1 MCYLKTKVEH
11 ENLLA
16 LVYKRLEDASLQLN
30 AAKCEYRKS
39 ETTFLGHFIDA
50 NGCKTDPRK
59 VDAIKD
65 MSEPKDTTELR
76 RYLGKVNYLCR
87 YIPHLSSVSKPL
99 NLLLMKETA
108 WTWGPEQMESFKK
121 IRYML
126 ATAPLLAYFDP
137 SKPTVVEA
145 DSSSYGIGG
154 CLLQEFDDGLRPI
167 AYCSRTLTSAEQ
179 KYAQIEKDCLAS
191 VWACERFDTYLMGLD
206 TFTLLTDHKP
216 LVPLIN
222 SKDLSETPIRCQRML
237 IRLMK
242 YKPKAEYRPGTTM
255 VRSTSDTLSRCPS
268 KIFEIEQ
275 KLQND
280 VQFHVDV
287 ITSTWPITDEKL
299 KEIKAKTQEDPILKA
314 AFEYTISGWP
324 MYREDVKL
332 AARYLYR
339 IRNELSVVDGLL
351 LRGDCIIIPYK
362 MRKEILSEIHDGH
375 PGN

>member
-1 MCYLKTKVEH
+1 MRGSTIFSKLDAQSGFWQLPLDPETAKLTTFITPYGRFYMKRVPFGISSAPEIFMRVESEILQCIEGVICYFGDILCYSKTKEEH

-16 LVYKRLEDASLQLN
+16 QVHKRLEDASLQLN
-30 AAKCEYRKS
+30 AVKCEYRKS
-39 ETTFLGHFIDA
+39 ETTFPGHVIDA
-50 NGCKTDPRK
+50 NGCKPDPRK

-76 RYLGKVNYLCR
+76 RYLGMVNYLCR
-87 YIPHLSSVSKPL
+87 YIPHLSTVSKPL

-121 IRYML
+121 IREML
-126 ATAPLLAYFDP
+126 TTAPLLAYFDP

-154 CLLQEFDDGLRPI
+154 CLLQEFDDGLIPI

-179 KYAQIEKDCLAS
+179 KYAQIEKECLAS
-191 VWACERFDTYLMGLD
+191 VWACERFDRYLMGLD

-237 IRLMK
+237 IRLMR

-255 VRSTSDTLSRCPS
+255 VTSDT
-268 KIFEIEQ
+268 
-275 KLQND
+275 
-280 VQFHVDV
+280 
-287 ITSTWPITDEKL
+287 
-299 KEIKAKTQEDPILKA
+299 
-314 AFEYTISGWP
+314 
-324 MYREDVKL
+324 
-332 AARYLYR
+332 
-339 IRNELSVVDGLL
+339 
-351 LRGDCIIIPYK
+351 
-362 MRKEILSEIHDGH
+362 
-375 PGN
+375 